1 MRMITDVQ
9 VVPGPGGCGS
19 FRGHVLISQKKG
31 FADRMWPWHTVALSC
46 HHLSVFVCDTL
57 IWGKRCLGEGVEGV
71 GAQKETKS
79 ETQQLSEHIMSR
91 QTLREMCENTAR
103 LLHQHFR
110 GWSKTHEMST
120 PDWSSHTHPFAE
132 LTYLDLSDFGDT
144 FLPQKCIL
152 RETSFKNRK
161 WDSSKVVHLP
171 WKVIQYSNV
180 TEYCAYHK
188 SETPTS
194 PSTAPVHSHQN
205 LLSLTFSFC
214 DFCWLIAMSSLYLP
228 ISEVSQLNS
237 FDHMLLYVYFDVWVC
252 VCVYRLSLG

>member
-1 MRMITDVQ
+1 MITDVQ

-103 LLHQHFR
+103 FLHQHIR

-171 WKVIQYSNV
+171 WKVILQCHRILCLPQKWDSNI
-180 TEYCAYHK
+180 TKYCSCPQSPK
-188 SETPTS
+188 SSFSDFFFLRLLLANCHEFLIS
-194 PSTAPVHSHQN
+194 PY
-205 LLSLTFSFC
+205 LRGFSAQFLWSYASVC
-214 DFCWLIAMSSLYLP
+214 IFWCMS
-228 ISEVSQLNS
+228 
-237 FDHMLLYVYFDVWVC
+237 VC